1 MAEGNVSAASNGVEN
16 LTAQLRILKKELAT
30 LDPNSQRFQELANK
44 AGEVK
49 DKMNDA
55 AEAMN
60 ANAGSAFERLSG
72 NASLLKDRLL
82 NLDFEGVGS
91 SIKALAGNVRGISF
105 KDITSG
111 IGGMISALSALG
123 KAILMN
129 PILLL
134 ATVIIGIAMNFE
146 KLKTIIPGL
155 NEAMTGVSDEMN
167 AALETSKKMSV
178 ESQKQLD
185 STLASENSM
194 KLQGMSEREI
204 LQLKI
209 AQTQE
214 AIKNLEAQIEAQK
227 VINVAQFETAKKNK
241 EILKGIIQFLTV
253 PLQLL
258 LYTIDEVGK
267 TLGQD
272 FGLQNLVNDWTAN
285 LIFDPEEVQNEGLK
299 VIEEQEK
306 TLKALK
312 EAKAGYQLSIKAMDK
327 TAADKAK
334 SDAQKE
340 ADALLKAQEEISAQ
354 ILAWQLEDAAAEVA
368 FNAARLKQQ
377 EDYYKASE
385 ALVTDAKEKE
395 ISALVA
401 DYDARFELANGNAEI
416 EKALAEQ
423 QKKDI
428 ADIEEKYRKEKE
440 DKDKDAAEK
449 EKTRL
454 QSITDFKIKTI
465 QDSLELI
472 STLTDVFNN
481 GSEKS
486 AKRAFQINKAASIAQ
501 TLITTY
507 LSAQKAYAS
516 QINPLDPSSIVRAQI
531 AAGLAVAGGLAN
543 VAKIAKTQFNGGGGG
558 GSSSGGGGGGSL
570 GSGGGGAAMTS
581 VTPSFN
587 PLNTSFLNNRP
598 GQTGAVQAYVLSSN
612 VSSAMEA
619 NQKVK
624 DQTVL

>member
-30 LDPNSQRFQELANK
+30 LDPNSKRFQELANQ
-44 AGEVK
+44 AGDVK
-49 DKMNDA
+49 DRMNDA

-60 ANAGSAFERLSG
+60 ANAGSAFEKLSG

-91 SIKALAGNVRGISF
+91 SIKSLAGNIRGISF

-111 IGGMISALSALG
+111 IGGMISALGSLG

-134 ATVIIGIAMNFE
+134 AAVIIAVIMNFE
-146 KLKTIIPGL
+146 KLKNIIPGL
-155 NEAMTGVSDEMN
+155 NEAMTGVSDEMT
-167 AALETSKKMSV
+167 AALETSKKMSA
-178 ESQKQLD
+178 EAQKQLD
-185 STLASENSM
+185 STLASESSL
-194 KLQGMSEREI
+194 KLQGMSEKEI

-209 AQTQE
+209 AQTKE
-214 AIKNLEAQIEAQK
+214 RIKGLEAEIEAQK

-285 LIFDPEEVQNEGLK
+285 LIFDPQEVQNEGLK

-306 TLKALK
+306 TLEALK
-312 EAKAGYQLSIKAMDK
+312 NSRDSYVLSVQAIDKA
-327 TAADKAK
+327 AADKRK
-334 SDAQKE
+334 SD
-340 ADALLKAQEEISAQ
+340 
-354 ILAWQLEDAAAEVA
+354 
-368 FNAARLKQQ
+368 
-377 EDYYKASE
+377 
-385 ALVTDAKEKE
+385 
-395 ISALVA
+395 
-401 DYDARFELANGNAEI
+401 
-416 EKALAEQ
+416 
-423 QKKDI
+423 
-428 ADIEEKYRKEKE
+428 KEKE
-440 DKDKDAAEK
+440 DADKNKSDEAYFDYSRKELNKFLEEK
-449 EKTRL
+449 NKSELDSLVTN
-454 QSITDFKIKTI
+454 IKTTEPVLK
-465 QDSLELI
+465 QWHATQLKLTKEQVEADKAMQQERFKSQLQMASDALGSLMALN
-472 STLTDVFNN
+472 DAFQN

-486 AKRAFQINKAASIAQ
+486 AKRAFQINKALSLAQ
-501 TLITTY
+501 AIMNTYQAVNAQLAVPQSAITGTTY
-507 LSAQKAYAS
+507 IKAGIS
-516 QINPLDPSSIVRAQI
+516 L
-531 AAGLAVAGGLAN
+531 AAGLAN
-543 VAKIAKTQFNGGGGG
+543 VAKIAKTQFQSTSSGGGGG
-558 GSSSGGGGGGSL
+558 ASGGGGGGSL
-570 GSGGGGAAMTS
+570 GSGGGGGSMTS

-598 GQTGAVQAYVLSSN
+598 SQTGAVQAYVLSSN

>member
-1 MAEGNVSAASNGVEN
+1 MAEGNVSSASNGVEN

-30 LDPNSQRFQELANK
+30 LDPNSKRFQELANQ
-44 AGEVK
+44 AGDVK
-49 DKMNDA
+49 DRMNDA

-60 ANAGSAFERLSG
+60 ANAGSAFEKLSG

-91 SIKALAGNVRGISF
+91 SIKSLAGNIRGLSF

-111 IGGMISALSALG
+111 IGGMISALGSLG

-134 ATVIIGIAMNFE
+134 ASVIIGIAMNFE
-146 KLKTIIPGL
+146 KLKTIVPGL

-167 AALETSKKMSV
+167 AALETSKKMSE

-227 VINVAQFETAKKNK
+227 VINIAQFEAAKRNK
-241 EILKGIIQFLTV
+241 EILQGVIQFLTA
-253 PLQLL
+253 PLQML
-258 LYTIDEVGK
+258 LYTIDKVGK
-267 TLGQD
+267 ALGKD
-272 FGLQNLVNDWTAN
+272 FGLQNMVNDWAAN
-285 LIFDPEEVQNEGLK
+285 LLFDPEEVQNEGLK

-312 EAKAGYQLSIKAMDK
+312 ESKAGYQLSIKAMDK
-327 TAADKAK
+327 TASDKRKA
-334 SDAQKE
+334 DAQKE
-340 ADALLKAQEEISAQ
+340 ADALLKSQEEISAQ
-354 ILAWQLEDAAAEVA
+354 IIAWQLEDAAAEVA

-377 EDYYKASE
+377 EDYYNASQS
-385 ALVTDAKEKE
+385 LVTDAKEME
-395 ISALVA
+395 IDALVA

-423 QKKDI
+423 QRKDI
-428 ADIEEKYRKEKE
+428 ADIEDKYRKEKE

-449 EKTRL
+449 EKARL
-454 QSITDFKIKTI
+454 QSVTDFKIKAI

-501 TLITTY
+501 TLVTTY

-516 QINPLDPSSIVRAQI
+516 QITPLDPSSIVRGQI
-531 AAGLAVAGGLAN
+531 AAGLAIAGGLAN

-558 GSSSGGGGGGSL
+558 GSASGGGGGGSL
-570 GSGGGGAAMTS
+570 GSGGGGGSMTS

-598 GQTGAVQAYVLSSN
+598 SQTGAVQAYVLSSN

>member
-1 MAEGNVSAASNGVEN
+1 MAEGNVSSASNGVEN

-91 SIKALAGNVRGISF
+91 SIKALAGNVKGISF

-123 KAILMN
+123 KAILTN

-167 AALETSKKMSV
+167 AALETSKKMSE

-185 STLASENSM
+185 STLSSENSL

-299 VIEEQEK
+299 VIEEQQK

-327 TAADKAK
+327 TAADKTKA
-334 SDAQKE
+334 DAQKE

-368 FNAARLKQQ
+368 LNAARLKQQ

-385 ALVTDAKEKE
+385 SLVTDAKEKE
-395 ISALVA
+395 IDALVA

-416 EKALAEQ
+416 EKELAEQ

-440 DKDKDAAEK
+440 DKDKDSAEK
-449 EKTRL
+449 EKARV
-454 QSITDFKIKTI
+454 QSVTDFKIKAI
-465 QDSLELI
+465 QDSLTLI

-531 AAGLAVAGGLAN
+531 AAGIAVAGGLAN

-558 GSSSGGGGGGSL
+558 GSSSGSSGGGSL

>member
-1 MAEGNVSAASNGVEN
+1 MAEAAQAGVAIEN
-16 LTAQLRILKKELAT
+16 LTAQLRAFKKELAT
-30 LDPNSQRFQELANK
+30 LDPNSAKFQDLANK
-44 AGEVK
+44 AGDVK
-49 DKMNDA
+49 DKINDA

-60 ANAGSAFERLSG
+60 ANAGSAFEKLSG

-91 SIKALAGNVRGISF
+91 SVKALAGNIRGISF

-111 IGGMISALSALG
+111 IGGMISALGALG

-146 KLKTIIPGL
+146 KLKSVIPGL
-155 NEAMTGVSDEMN
+155 NEAMTGVSDEMS
-167 AALETSKKMSV
+167 AALETSKKMSA
-178 ESQKQLD
+178 EAQKQLD
-185 STLASENSM
+185 STLASENSL
-194 KLQGMSEREI
+194 KLQGLSEREI

-209 AQTQE
+209 AHTKE
-214 AIKNLEAQIEAQK
+214 RIKGLEAEIEAQK
-227 VINVAQFETAKKNK
+227 VINVAQFETAKRNK
-241 EILKGIIQFLTV
+241 EILKGVIQFLTA
-253 PLQLL
+253 PLQML
-258 LYTIDEVGK
+258 LYTVDEIGK
-267 TLGQD
+267 ALGQD
-272 FGLQNLVNDWTAN
+272 FGLQNMVNDWAAN
-285 LIFDPEEVQNEGLK
+285 LLFDPQEVQNEGLK

-312 EAKAGYQLSIKAMDK
+312 EANDGYQLSINAIDK
-327 TAADKAK
+327 TASEKRKADRE
-334 SDAQKE
+334 KE
-340 ADALLKAQEEISAQ
+340 AEEFLKSQQEISAQ
-354 ILAWQLEDAAAEVA
+354 ILAWQAEDAAAEVA
-368 FNAARLKQQ
+368 ANEARLKRQ
-377 EDYYKASE
+377 EDFYNAQQS
-385 ALVTDAKEKE
+385 LVTDAKEME
-395 ISALVA
+395 MDALVA

-440 DKDKDAAEK
+440 DKDKEAAEK
-449 EKTRL
+449 EKARL
-454 QSITDFKIKTI
+454 QSITDFKIKAI

-472 STLTDVFNN
+472 TTLTDVFNN

-516 QINPLDPSSIVRAQI
+516 QIIPLDPSSIVRGQI
-531 AAGLAVAGGLAN
+531 AAGLAIAGGLAN

-570 GSGGGGAAMTS
+570 GSGGGGGAMTS

-598 GQTGAVQAYVLSSN
+598 AQTGAVQAYVLSSN

>member
-91 SIKALAGNVRGISF
+91 SIKALAGNVKGISF

-123 KAILMN
+123 KAILTN

-134 ATVIIGIAMNFE
+134 ATVIIGVIMNFE
-146 KLKTIIPGL
+146 KLKNIIPGL
-155 NEAMTGVSDEMN
+155 NEAMTGVSDEMT
-167 AALETSKKMSV
+167 AALETSKKMSA
-178 ESQKQLD
+178 EAQKQLD
-185 STLASENSM
+185 STLASESSL
-194 KLQGMSEREI
+194 KLQGMSEKEI

-209 AQTQE
+209 AQTKE
-214 AIKNLEAQIEAQK
+214 RIKGLEAEIEAQK
-227 VINVAQFETAKKNK
+227 VINVAQFEAAKRNK
-241 EILKGIIQFLTV
+241 EILQGIIQFLTA
-253 PLQLL
+253 PLQLV

-267 TLGQD
+267 ALGKD
-272 FGLQNLVNDWTAN
+272 FGLQNMVNDWAAN
-285 LIFDPEEVQNEGLK
+285 LLFDPEEVQNEGLK

-306 TLKALK
+306 TLEALK
-312 EAKAGYQLSIKAMDK
+312 NSRDSYVLSVQAIDKA
-327 TAADKAK
+327 AADKRK
-334 SDAQKE
+334 SD
-340 ADALLKAQEEISAQ
+340 
-354 ILAWQLEDAAAEVA
+354 
-368 FNAARLKQQ
+368 
-377 EDYYKASE
+377 
-385 ALVTDAKEKE
+385 
-395 ISALVA
+395 
-401 DYDARFELANGNAEI
+401 
-416 EKALAEQ
+416 
-423 QKKDI
+423 
-428 ADIEEKYRKEKE
+428 KEKE
-440 DKDKDAAEK
+440 DADKKKSDEAYFDYSRKELNKFLEEK
-449 EKTRL
+449 NKSELDSLVTN
-454 QSITDFKIKTI
+454 IKTTEPVLK
-465 QDSLELI
+465 QWHATQLKLTKEQVEADKAMQQERFKSQLQMASDALGSLMALN
-472 STLTDVFNN
+472 DAFQN

-486 AKRAFQINKAASIAQ
+486 AKRAFQINKALSLAQ
-501 TLITTY
+501 AIMNTY
-507 LSAQKAYAS
+507 QAVNAQ
-516 QINPLDPSSIVRAQI
+516 
-531 AAGLAVAGGLAN
+531 LAVPQDAITGANYVKAGISLAMGLAN
-543 VAKIAKTQFNGGGGG
+543 VAKIAKTQFQSTSSGGGGT
-558 GSSSGGGGGGSL
+558 GGGGGGSL

-598 GQTGAVQAYVLSSN
+598 SQTGAVQAYVLSSN

>member
-1 MAEGNVSAASNGVEN
+1 MAEAAQAGVAIEN
-16 LTAQLRILKKELAT
+16 LTAQLRALKKELAT
-30 LDPNSQRFQELANK
+30 LDPNSAKFQDLANK
-44 AGEVK
+44 AGDVK
-49 DKMNDA
+49 DKINDA

-60 ANAGSAFERLSG
+60 ANAGSAFEKLSG

-91 SIKALAGNVRGISF
+91 SVKALAGNIRGISF

-111 IGGMISALSALG
+111 IGGMISALGALG

-146 KLKTIIPGL
+146 KLKSVIPGL
-155 NEAMTGVSDEMN
+155 NEAMTGVSDEMS
-167 AALETSKKMSV
+167 AALETSKKMSA

-241 EILKGIIQFLTV
+241 EILQGVIQFLTA
-253 PLQLL
+253 PLQML
-258 LYTIDEVGK
+258 LYTVDEVGK
-267 TLGQD
+267 ALGQD
-272 FGLQNLVNDWTAN
+272 FGLQNMVNDWAAN
-285 LIFDPEEVQNEGLK
+285 LLFDPEEVQNEGLK

-312 EAKAGYQLSIKAMDK
+312 ESKAGYQLSIKAMDK
-327 TAADKAK
+327 TAADKSKA
-334 SDAQKE
+334 DREKE
-340 ADALLKAQEEISAQ
+340 AEEFLKSQQEISAQ
-354 ILAWQLEDAAAEVA
+354 ILAWQAEDAAAEVA
-368 FNAARLKQQ
+368 ANEARLKRQ
-377 EDYYKASE
+377 EDFYNAQQS
-385 ALVTDAKEKE
+385 LVTDAKEME
-395 ISALVA
+395 MDALVA

-440 DKDKDAAEK
+440 DKDKEAAEK
-449 EKTRL
+449 EKARV
-454 QSITDFKIKTI
+454 QSITDFKIKAI

-472 STLTDVFNN
+472 TTLTDVFNN

-486 AKRAFQINKAASIAQ
+486 ARKAFAVNKAASIAQ

-516 QINPLDPSSIVRAQI
+516 QIIPLDPSSIVRGQI
-531 AAGLAVAGGLAN
+531 AAGLAIAGGLAN
-543 VAKIAKTQFNGGGGG
+543 VAKIAKTQFNGGGSGG
-558 GSSSGGGGGGSL
+558 GGGASGGGGGSL
-570 GSGGGGAAMTS
+570 GGGGGGSMTS
-581 VTPSFN
+581 VTPAFN

-598 GQTGAVQAYVLSSN
+598 AQTGAVQAYVLSSN

>member
-1 MAEGNVSAASNGVEN
+1 MAEAAQAGVAIEN
-16 LTAQLRILKKELAT
+16 LTAQLRALKKELAT
-30 LDPNSQRFQELANK
+30 LDPNSAKFQDLANK
-44 AGEVK
+44 AGDVK
-49 DKMNDA
+49 DKINDA

-60 ANAGSAFERLSG
+60 ANAGSAFEKLSG

-91 SIKALAGNVRGISF
+91 SVKALAGNIRGISF

-111 IGGMISALSALG
+111 IGGMISALGSLG

-146 KLKTIIPGL
+146 KLKSVIPGL
-155 NEAMTGVSDEMN
+155 NEAMTGVSDEMS
-167 AALETSKKMSV
+167 AALETSKKMSA

-241 EILKGIIQFLTV
+241 EILQGVIQFLTA
-253 PLQLL
+253 PLQML
-258 LYTIDEVGK
+258 LYTVDEVGK
-267 TLGQD
+267 ALGQD
-272 FGLQNLVNDWTAN
+272 FGLQNMVNDWAAN
-285 LIFDPEEVQNEGLK
+285 LLFDPEEVQNEGLK

-312 EAKAGYQLSIKAMDK
+312 ESKAGYQLSIKAMDK
-327 TAADKAK
+327 TAADKSKADADK
-334 SDAQKE
+334 DAEAEKKRLEKAAADGLAAREAYAQANMDAQENETHALQQEQIKQLADFTGTEEERLLLVESFALREQQIMEKYDQEAADADAKAKEDEEARRKE
-340 ADALLKAQEEISAQ
+340 AADKKE
-354 ILAWQLEDAAAEVA
+354 AA
-368 FNAARLKQQ
+368 
-377 EDYYKASE
+377 D
-385 ALVTDAKEKE
+385 
-395 ISALVA
+395 
-401 DYDARFELANGNAEI
+401 EL
-416 EKALAEQ
+416 
-423 QKKDI
+423 
-428 ADIEEKYRKEKE
+428 
-440 DKDKDAAEK
+440 AAEK
-449 EKTRL
+449 EKERL
-454 QSITDFKIKTI
+454 EKIADFKEKSIA
-465 QDSLELI
+465 DSFALI
-472 STLTDVFNN
+472 SNLTDLFNN

-486 AKRAFQINKAASIAQ
+486 AKKAFQINKANSLAQ
-501 TLITTY
+501 AIVSTY
-507 LSAQKAYAS
+507 QNATKAYGS
-516 QINPLDPSSIVRAQI
+516 QLIIGDPSSVVRAQI
-531 AAGLAVAGGLAN
+531 AGGLALAGGLAN
-543 VAKIAKTQFNGGGGG
+543 IAKISKTQFNSSSAGGGGGGTGGGGSLGGGGGG
-558 GSSSGGGGGGSL
+558 GS
-570 GSGGGGAAMTS
+570 MTS
-581 VTPSFN
+581 VTPAFN

-598 GQTGAVQAYVLSSN
+598 AQTGAVQAYVLSSN